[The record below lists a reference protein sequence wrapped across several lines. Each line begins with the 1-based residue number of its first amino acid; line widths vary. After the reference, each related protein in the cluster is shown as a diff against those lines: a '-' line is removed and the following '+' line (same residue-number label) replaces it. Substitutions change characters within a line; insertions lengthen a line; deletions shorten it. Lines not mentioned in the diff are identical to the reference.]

1 MHTPVLNKNFV
12 RGEIKHA
19 SLFTGIGGFDLAAKW
34 KGYTNVFQCEKNEW
48 CQKLLKQNFPE
59 CELYEDVKTFDA
71 KKYERQITI
80 LTGGFP
86 CQPFSVAGKRKGTED
101 ERYLWFEMLRIIR
114 EVKPKIVIGENVPG
128 IIGLALGEVLASLEN
143 EGYTTQPF
151 IIPACAVNA
160 PHRRDR
166 VWIVAYSNEIGCQN
180 EQEGYEQIDTNKK
193 RNLAAKEQSRDTEQ
207 CRFGKYGDNVSQ
219 EFATN
224 TESSGQQSGINGQ
237 RQKQLWGSDTG
248 IIQFKTGWD
257 FTKPGVCGRNDGV
270 SDRVDRIEA
279 LGNAIVPQVAFEIFG
294 LVENLIAGY
303 SKGWEE
309 KIFIQNHLT
318 ENVQ

>member
-1 MHTPVLNKNFV
+1 MHEPVLNKIFA
-12 RGEIKHA
+12 GGQIKHA

-34 KGYTNVFQCEKNEW
+34 RGYENVFQCEINEW

-59 CELYEDVKTFDA
+59 CELYDNIKTFNA
-71 KKYERQITI
+71 TKYEGQITI

-128 IIGLALGEVLASLEN
+128 IIGLALGEVLTSLEN

-160 PHRRDR
+160 PHKRDR
-166 VWIVAYSNEIGCQN
+166 IWIVAYSNEIGCQN
-180 EQEGYEQIDTNKK
+180 EQKGHEQTDTDEK
-193 RNLAAKEQSRDTEQ
+193 RHLETKEQSGFTEQ
-207 CRFGKYGDNVSQ
+207 RGFGEYGNNVSQ

-224 TESSGQQSGINGQ
+224 TESSGQQGSINGQ
-237 RQKQLWGSDTG
+237 REKQLWGSYTG

-279 LGNAIVPQVAFEIFG
+279 LGNAIVPQVAYEIFG

-303 SKGWEE
+303 GKKGEG
-309 KIFIQNHLT
+309 KNFIQNHLT
-318 ENVQ
+318 ANV